1 MSKNSRKLSKLP
13 RSSIPS
19 LRKVRLRISN
29 TLQLLRTK
37 KSNPILLMIPT
48 RIKPLMLRVM
58 IIRMNE

>member
-1 MSKNSRKLSKLP
+1 MKLP

-37 KSNPILLMIPT
+37 KSNPILLTTPT